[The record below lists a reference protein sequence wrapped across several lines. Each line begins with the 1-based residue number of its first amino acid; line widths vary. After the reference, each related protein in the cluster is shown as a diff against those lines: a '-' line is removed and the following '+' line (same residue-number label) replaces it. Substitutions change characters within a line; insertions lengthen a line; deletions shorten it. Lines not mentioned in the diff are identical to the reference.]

1 MRVPSPAARTMA
13 RRGMTVGL
21 DFTMI
26 AVSGF
31 LLHFGL
37 KTNAAGERE
46 YGTKR

>member
-1 MRVPSPAARTMA
+1 
-13 RRGMTVGL
+13 
-21 DFTMI
+21 MI